1 MSSNRFST
9 FFKEYPTVANLIAI
23 NLIFW
28 CASIF
33 LPEKTGFDVV
43 KFLGMHYWSSDLFNP
58 LQMISYMFL
67 HNTGSF
73 AHLFFNMFGVY
84 MFGRILEQ
92 VWGTKKFLFY
102 YLLTGFGAAIIQQLF
117 WTIDLAGVTS
127 ALNTA
132 IATNSGKTLVPFQHL
147 FQRWFTGDIS
157 QITAIDAI
165 WLKEMLLNAPVTIG
179 ASGALFG
186 LLLAFGWMFPDIK
199 LFVLFI
205 PVPRRARIFVIIYG
219 VAELFLGVA
228 NFSGDN
234 VAHFAHLGGMF
245 FGVLILLYWKK
256 KGRLFSQ
263 S

>member
-1 MSSNRFST
+1 
-9 FFKEYPTVANLIAI
+9 
-23 NLIFW
+23 
-28 CASIF
+28 
-33 LPEKTGFDVV
+33 
-43 KFLGMHYWSSDLFNP
+43 MHYWSSDLFNP

-205 PVPRRARIFVIIYG
+205 PVPIRARIFVIIYG

>member
-179 ASGALFG
+179 ASGFG
-186 LLLAFGWMFPDIK
+186 RRGSRGCVTQRSCYYRCFRGFIRAAFGFRLDVSRHSNSLFCLFPC
-199 LFVLFI
+199 
-205 PVPRRARIFVIIYG
+205 P
-219 VAELFLGVA
+219 
-228 NFSGDN
+228 
-234 VAHFAHLGGMF
+234 
-245 FGVLILLYWKK
+245 
-256 KGRLFSQ
+256 
-263 S
+263 

>member
-73 AHLFFNMFGVY
+73 AHLFFNMFG
-84 MFGRILEQ
+84 RILEQ

-132 IATNSGKTLVPFQHL
+132 IATNSGEALVPFQHL
-147 FQRWFTGDIS
+147 FRGDIS

-165 WLKEMLLNAPVTIG
+165 RLKEMLLNAPVTIG
-179 ASGALFG
+179 ASGAL
-186 LLLAFGWMFPDIK
+186 
-199 LFVLFI
+199 
-205 PVPRRARIFVIIYG
+205 
-219 VAELFLGVA
+219 
-228 NFSGDN
+228 
-234 VAHFAHLGGMF
+234 
-245 FGVLILLYWKK
+245 
-256 KGRLFSQ
+256 
-263 S
+263 

>member
-1 MSSNRFST
+1 
-9 FFKEYPTVANLIAI
+9 
-23 NLIFW
+23 
-28 CASIF
+28 
-33 LPEKTGFDVV
+33 
-43 KFLGMHYWSSDLFNP
+43 
-58 LQMISYMFL
+58 
-67 HNTGSF
+67 
-73 AHLFFNMFGVY
+73 MFGVY

-157 QITAIDAI
+157 QITAIDASKLEKLITLVTGDISQITAIDAI

-205 PVPRRARIFVIIYG
+205 PVPIRARIFVIIYG

-234 VAHFAHLGGMF
+234 VAHFAHLGGMV